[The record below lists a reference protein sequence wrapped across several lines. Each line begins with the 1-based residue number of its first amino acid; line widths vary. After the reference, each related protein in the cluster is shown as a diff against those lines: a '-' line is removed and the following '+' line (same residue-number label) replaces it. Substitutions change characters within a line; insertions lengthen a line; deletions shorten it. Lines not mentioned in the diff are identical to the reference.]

1 MADLK
6 TKEIKRR
13 LPDVV
18 RDNTGFEINTEIDR
32 RIVQCLEQ
40 HAEGASDQI
49 TEHIAELDREWDV
62 ERALQANAGA
72 IALSGAVLAATVN
85 PRWLAVPAVVF
96 GFLFQHAV
104 QGWCPPLPVLR
115 RIGYRT
121 RKEID
126 REKYG
131 LKALRGD
138 FDMIANANPE

>member
-13 LPDVV
+13 LPDRV
-18 RDNTGFEINTEIDR
+18 RENTGFEINTEIDR
-32 RIVQCLEQ
+32 RIVQCLEE
-40 HAEGASDQI
+40 HAEGAADQI

-62 ERALQANAGA
+62 ERVLQANAGA
-72 IALSGAVLAATVN
+72 LAFTGAVLAATVN
-85 PRWLAVPAVVF
+85 PRWLAAPAVVF
-96 GFLFQHAV
+96 GFLFQHAA
-104 QGWCPPLPVLR
+104 QGWCPPLPLLR
-115 RIGYRT
+115 RMGFRT

-138 FDMIANANPE
+138 FDMIANTSPE